1 MERMEKKPFKRL
13 PKKPKPNIMTGGL
26 GDPGSKKRKRNIMT
40 GGLDELGSKSSKKV
54 KFKFADDAKMKPK
67 KKTFKFQDDTTAKRK
82 DMLAI
87 GTGKNKKKKV
97 VKKKTTVDFSK
108 QGSPYKIKSG
118 DTLSGIAKRRGT
130 TVAKIMAANP
140 SIKDKNKIIAGK
152 SLKMPGIKNLMSK
165 PTLRPSKRA
174 TKSKSIL
181 SAIKSSMPKS
191 KVTKSKVTKPT
202 IKGLDAKGNYKGTN
216 IKPTKMQLDRLK
228 KRK

>member
-1 MERMEKKPFKRL
+1 MEKKPLKRL
-13 PKKPKPNIMTGGL
+13 PRKPKPNIMTGGL

-67 KKTFKFQDDTTAKRK
+67 KKKFKFQDDTTAKRK

-87 GTGKNKKKKV
+87 GTGKNKNKKV
-97 VKKKTTVDFSK
+97 VKKKTTVNFSK

-118 DTLSGIAKRRGT
+118 DTLSGIAKQRGT

-165 PTLRPSKRA
+165 PTLRPKA
-174 TKSKSIL
+174 KAKSPLGQVDSFT
-181 SAIKSSMPKS
+181 KS
-191 KVTKSKVTKPT
+191 KVTKSKVTKPK